1 MPRGIYAR
9 TPAHRQKLRDAW
21 YSGDKSQAHIET
33 LARVSR
39 TPEANAKRSA
49 TLKKTLGTPEARK
62 AKAAAS
68 TGRQVSAGT
77 KEKISRAL
85 TKLTPEQRA
94 ANKRVNRFFSNQLQ
108 RIMRQMKMRKGAT
121 AEQILG
127 YTRLQLRQHLE
138 AQFRDG
144 MSWESGGFHIDHI
157 KPVAAFI
164 CEGETNPAVI
174 HALDNLQ
181 VLTPRENLTK
191 SDKFPLLQVPV

>member
-1 MPRGIYAR
+1 MPRGIYVR
-9 TPAHRQKLRDAW
+9 TPEYRQKLRDAW
-21 YSGDKSQAHIET
+21 YSSDKCAAHIKT
-33 LARVSR
+33 LAEAAQ
-39 TPEANAKRSA
+39 TPEAKAKRSA
-49 TLKKTLGTPEARK
+49 TLKKTLGTPEARRTK
-62 AKAAAS
+62 AEAA
-68 TGRQVSAGT
+68 TGRQVSDHT
-77 KEKISRAL
+77 KEKIRRAL

-94 ANKRVNRFFSNQLQ
+94 ANKRVNRVFSNQLQ
-108 RIMRQMKMRKGAT
+108 RIMRKMKLRKGAT

-144 MSWESGGFHIDHI
+144 MSWESGGFHVDHI

-164 CEGETNPAVI
+164 REGVTNPAVI

-191 SDKFPLLQVPV
+191 SDKFPLLQVPL

>member
-1 MPRGIYAR
+1 MPRGIYTR
-9 TPAHRQKLRDAW
+9 TTEYRQKLREAW
-21 YSGDKSQAHIET
+21 YSSDKSKAHIET
-33 LARVSR
+33 LKVLSQ

-49 TLKKTLGTPEARK
+49 SLKQSLATPEARLAK
-62 AKAAAS
+62 AKAA
-68 TGRQVSAGT
+68 TGRKVSAQT
-77 KEKISRAL
+77 REKIRIAL

-94 ANKRVNRFFSNQLQ
+94 ANKRVNRVFSNQLQ
-108 RIMRQMKMRKGAT
+108 RIMRKMKLRKGAT

-144 MSWESGGFHIDHI
+144 MSWESGGFHVDHI

-164 CEGETNPAVI
+164 REGVTNPAVI

-191 SDKFPLLQVPV
+191 SDKFPLLQVPL

>member
-1 MPRGIYAR
+1 MPRGIYIR
-9 TPAHRQKLRDAW
+9 TPEYRQKLRDAW
-21 YSGDKSQAHIET
+21 YSSDKCAAHIKT
-33 LARVSR
+33 LAEAAQ
-39 TPEANAKRSA
+39 TPEAKAKRSA
-49 TLKKTLGTPEARK
+49 TLKKTLGTPEARRTK
-62 AKAAAS
+62 AEAA
-68 TGRQVSAGT
+68 TGRQVSDHT
-77 KEKISRAL
+77 KEKIRRAL

-94 ANKRVNRFFSNQLQ
+94 ANKRVNRVFSNQLQ
-108 RIMRQMKMRKGAT
+108 RIMRKMKLRKGAT

-144 MSWESGGFHIDHI
+144 MSWESGGFHVDHI

-164 CEGETNPAVI
+164 REGVTNPAVI

-191 SDKFPLLQVPV
+191 SDKFPLLQVPS

>member
-1 MPRGIYAR
+1 MPRGIYIR
-9 TPAHRQKLRDAW
+9 TPEYRQKLRDAW
-21 YSGDKSQAHIET
+21 YSSDKCAAHIKT
-33 LARVSR
+33 LAEAAQ
-39 TPEANAKRSA
+39 TPEAKAKRSA
-49 TLKKTLGTPEARK
+49 TLKKTLGTPEARRTK
-62 AKAAAS
+62 AEAA
-68 TGRQVSAGT
+68 TGRQVSDHT
-77 KEKISRAL
+77 KEKIRRAL

-94 ANKRVNRFFSNQLQ
+94 ANKRVNRVFSNQLQ

-138 AQFRDG
+138 ARFRDG
-144 MSWESGGFHIDHI
+144 MSWESGGFHVDHI

-164 CEGETNPAVI
+164 REGVTNPAVI

-191 SDKFPLLQVPV
+191 SDKFPLLQVPL

>member
-1 MPRGIYAR
+1 MPRGIYVR
-9 TPAHRQKLRDAW
+9 TPEYRQKLRDAW
-21 YSGDKSQAHIET
+21 YSSDKSRAHIKT
-33 LARVSR
+33 LAEAAQ
-39 TPEANAKRSA
+39 TPEAKAKRSA
-49 TLKKTLGTPEARK
+49 TLKKTLGTPEARRTK
-62 AKAAAS
+62 AEAA
-68 TGRQVSAGT
+68 TGRQVSDHT
-77 KEKISRAL
+77 KEKIRRAL

-94 ANKRVNRFFSNQLQ
+94 ANKRVNRVFSNQPQ
-108 RIMRQMKMRKGAT
+108 RIMRKMKLRKGAT

-144 MSWESGGFHIDHI
+144 MLWESGGFHVDHI

-164 CEGETNPAVI
+164 REGVTNPAVI

-191 SDKFPLLQVPV
+191 SDKFPLPQVPA

>member
-1 MPRGIYAR
+1 MPRGIYIR
-9 TPAHRQKLRDAW
+9 TPEYRQKLRDAW
-21 YSGDKSQAHIET
+21 YSSDKCAAHIKT
-33 LARVSR
+33 LAEAAQ
-39 TPEANAKRSA
+39 TPEAKAKRSA
-49 TLKKTLGTPEARK
+49 TLKKTLGTPEARRTK
-62 AKAAAS
+62 AEAA
-68 TGRQVSAGT
+68 TGRQVSDHT
-77 KEKISRAL
+77 KEKIRRAL

-94 ANKRVNRFFSNQLQ
+94 ANKRVNRVFSNQLQ
-108 RIMRQMKMRKGAT
+108 RIMRKMKLRKGAT

-144 MSWESGGFHIDHI
+144 MSWESGGFHVDHI

-164 CEGETNPAVI
+164 REGVTNPAVI

-191 SDKFPLLQVPV
+191 SDKFPLLQVPL

>member
-1 MPRGIYAR
+1 MPRGIYIR
-9 TPAHRQKLRDAW
+9 TPEYRQKLRDAW
-21 YSGDKSQAHIET
+21 YSSDRSWAHIET

-85 TKLTPEQRA
+85 TKLTPAQRL
-94 ANKRVNRFFSNQLQ
+94 ANKRVTRVFSNQLQ
-108 RIMRQMKMRKGAT
+108 RIMRKMNLRKSAT

-127 YTRLQLRQHLE
+127 YTRAQLRQHLE
-138 AQFRDG
+138 SQFRPG
-144 MSWESGGFHIDHI
+144 MSWESGGFHVDHI

-164 CEGETNPAVI
+164 REGVTDPAVI

-181 VLTPRENLTK
+181 ILTPHENLTK
-191 SDKFPLLQVPV
+191 SDRYPFLQVPA

>member
-1 MPRGIYAR
+1 MPRGIYIR
-9 TPAHRQKLRDAW
+9 TPEYRQKLRDAW
-21 YSGDKSQAHIET
+21 YSSDKCAAHIKT
-33 LARVSR
+33 LAEAAQ
-39 TPEANAKRSA
+39 TPEAKAKRSA
-49 TLKKTLGTPEARK
+49 TLKKTLGTPEARRTK
-62 AKAAAS
+62 AEAA
-68 TGRQVSAGT
+68 TGRQVSDHT
-77 KEKISRAL
+77 KEKIRRAL

-94 ANKRVNRFFSNQLQ
+94 ANKRVNRVFSNQIQ
-108 RIMRQMKMRKGAT
+108 RIMRKMKLRKGAT

-144 MSWESGGFHIDHI
+144 MSWESGGFHVDHI

-164 CEGETNPAVI
+164 REGVTNPAVI

-191 SDKFPLLQVPV
+191 SDKFPLLQVPL